1 MVGAQAAQSI
11 HLGSAKMTNTR
22 IRPRKAGIPEIS
34 VASDSHREIIYR
46 LRHAVYAR
54 ELGQHIVNASE
65 RIRDELD
72 DFNVYI
78 VATVAGEVAGFVSVT
93 PAGKRYSIDKYLDRE
108 ALPFEFD
115 DGLFEIRLLTV
126 LREHRGSQIAPA
138 LMYAAFRWIQS
149 HSGTHVVALGRDEVL
164 DLYLGVG
171 MRATGEQVRSGNVIY
186 HLLHENMPA
195 LERAIAASQPVLD
208 RIEDTIKWNLPLVF
222 REPPACYHGGAF
234 FEAVGEEFGS
244 LDRSAHIVNAD
255 VLDAWFPPAPAVLAA
270 LRAHLSWLVR
280 TSPPTN
286 CEGLVR
292 AIARTRGVDQAGV
305 LAGGGSSDLI
315 FLGLTRW
322 LTRDSRV
329 LILDPMYGEY
339 AHVLERVIGCTIDRL
354 PLSRSANYRVD
365 LSQLVAMV
373 GAARYDMVIVVNPNS
388 PTGQHVPRTA
398 LEATIDSISRHT
410 RVWIDETYIDYV
422 GASQSLER
430 FAAGRENVTVCK
442 SMSKVY
448 ALSGMRVGYLC
459 GGEASIAQL
468 RRFNPPWAVGLPS
481 QVAGVRALSEGD
493 YYEARWAETHLLR
506 RQLEGELQSLGMSVV
521 PGVANFLLCHLPDDG
536 ISAAE
541 LVARARRQDV
551 FVRDVGTM
559 GTALGAHA
567 VRIAVKDAASNEK
580 IVQVMASVIGG
591 KTQGTAMPR
600 LWYPL
605 ARAN

>member
-1 MVGAQAAQSI
+1 
-11 HLGSAKMTNTR
+11 MTRTK
-22 IRPRKAGIPEIS
+22 IRPRKSGIPEIS

-54 ELGQHIVNASE
+54 ELGQHIVNATE

-78 VATVAGEVAGFVSVT
+78 VATVGGEVAGFVSVT
-93 PAGKRYSIDKYLDRE
+93 PPGRRYAIDKYLDRE
-108 ALPFEFD
+108 ALSFECD

-126 LREHRGSQIAPA
+126 LRQHRGSQIGPA
-138 LMYAAFRWIQS
+138 LMYAAFRWVQS
-149 HSGTHVVALGRDEVL
+149 HGGTHVVALGRNEVL
-164 DLYLGVG
+164 SLYLGVG
-171 MRATGEQVRSGNVIY
+171 MRATGEQVRSGNVVY
-186 HLLHENMPA
+186 HLLHETLPA
-195 LERAIAASQPVLD
+195 LEKGFAARERVLE
-208 RIEDTIKWNLPLVF
+208 RLEDTIEWNLPLVF

-234 FEAVGEEFGS
+234 FEAIGEEFDA
-244 LDRSAHIVNAD
+244 LDRSAQIVNAD
-255 VLDAWFPPAPAVLAA
+255 VLDAWFPPAPGVLAA
-270 LRAHLSWLVR
+270 LRAHLPWLVR

-292 AIARTRGVDQAGV
+292 AIARARGVDPACV

-315 FLGLTRW
+315 FLGLTKW

-339 AHVLERVIGCTIDRL
+339 AHVLEQVIGCKIDRL
-354 PLSRSANYRVD
+354 PLSRSADYRVD
-365 LSQLVAMV
+365 LSQFVDMV
-373 GAARYDMVIVVNPNS
+373 GARRYDLVIVVNPNS

-398 LEATIDSISRHT
+398 LEAAIDSIPLRT
-410 RVWIDETYIDYV
+410 RVWIDETYVDFV
-422 GASQSLER
+422 GSEESLER
-430 FAAGRENVTVCK
+430 FAASRENVIVCK

-468 RRFNPPWAVGLPS
+468 RRFNPPWAVGLLS
-481 QVAGVRALSEGD
+481 QVAGVRALADCD
-493 YYEARWAETHLLR
+493 YYAARWAETHLLR
-506 RQLEGELQSLGMSVV
+506 RQLASALQSLGMSVV
-521 PGVANFLLCHLPDDG
+521 PGVANFLLCHLPHDG
-536 ISAAE
+536 PSAAE
-541 LVARARRQDV
+541 LVARARRQNV

-559 GTALGAHA
+559 GTTLGAHA

-580 IVQVMASVIGG
+580 IIRVLASVIGG
-591 KTQGTAMPR
+591 KRKRTTTP
-600 LWYPL
+600 LFWYPL